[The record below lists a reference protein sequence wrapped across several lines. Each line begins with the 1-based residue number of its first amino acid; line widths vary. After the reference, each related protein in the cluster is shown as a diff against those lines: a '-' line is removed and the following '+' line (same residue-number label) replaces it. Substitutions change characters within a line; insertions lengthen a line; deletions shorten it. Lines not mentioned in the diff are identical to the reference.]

1 MASAADVLVGGRYL
15 LVEPVGEGGMGR
27 VWRGHD
33 QLLDR
38 VVAVKEVLLPPQSR
52 QERADLVARTMRE
65 ARAAARLDHSGVI
78 TIHDVVEH
86 DGAPWIVMQYVSGA
100 TLSAEIAA
108 AGRLPWPQVAEIGA
122 QIAAALA
129 HAHAAGVVHRDLKPD
144 NILLSGQRV
153 VVTDFG
159 IARIVDAST
168 RLTSTGV
175 RIGTA
180 YYMAPEQLEGSD
192 AGPAADMWALGATL
206 YTAVEGRPPFGGPTL
221 TAVLAAIL
229 TRAPEPPA
237 HAGPLGELIGALLAK
252 DPAMRPDAEDVPP
265 VLPRAGSA
273 RAAGGAAPRGTAAA
287 PRPENVLGAPPPNL
301 ATMAGLGPS
310 AEAVSA
316 MPTQTGGRPPPGA
329 TPSPV
334 PGYRPPP
341 PRRMRRRSTPRR
353 RTIVI
358 AGISA
363 VTLVAAGIA
372 VAALSQHTS
381 APPAHRT
388 SALSSLPASA
398 PPSHSASARPAL
410 STSAPPGRSA
420 SALPS
425 QSASAPPNR
434 SASARPAQ
442 STSAPPAQ
450 AAAPAGSCT
459 FGSVCP
465 AANGTLTGG
474 AKTEQYANDPDVH
487 VARLEAPPAAVAV
500 TVYDIPAGGTY
511 TLSIW
516 YENYNAG
523 DGLIE
528 PRDMTLLV
536 NGHVTGTLNFA
547 VTYSWYETHSL
558 VSTIAVQVPAGKS
571 TLTIACHANDSC
583 HINVWKI
590 ELK

>member
-1 MASAADVLVGGRYL
+1 
-15 LVEPVGEGGMGR
+15 MGR

-38 VVAVKEVLLPPQSR
+38 VVAVKEVLLPPQSP
-52 QERADLVARTMRE
+52 QEHADLVARTMRE

-78 TIHDVVEH
+78 TIYDVVEH

-122 QIAAALA
+122 QVAGALA

-252 DPAMRPDAEDVPP
+252 DPAMRPDAEDVT
-265 VLPRAGSA
+265 RALARDGSA
-273 RAAGGAAPRGTAAA
+273 RAAGARSTAAA
-287 PRPENVLGAPPPNL
+287 PIPENVFGPPELYL
-301 ATMAGLGPS
+301 ATNAGLGPS

-341 PRRMRRRSTPRR
+341 PRRMRRRSTSRR

-398 PPSHSASARPAL
+398 PPGHSASAQPAR
-410 STSAPPGRSA
+410 SASASPGRSA

-425 QSASAPPNR
+425 QSTSAPPSR
-434 SASARPAQ
+434 SASARPGQ
-442 STSAPPAQ
+442 STSAPPAE
-450 AAAPAGSCT
+450 AVAPAGSCT

-487 VARLEAPPAAVAV
+487 VAGLEAPPAAVAV
-500 TVYDIPAGGTY
+500 TVYDIPASGTY
-511 TLSIW
+511 TLSVW

-528 PRDMTLLV
+528 PRDMSLLV

-558 VSTIAVQVPAGKS
+558 VSTIAVQVPAGRS